1 MTEGAKRTATRDDRG
16 VSTTLNY
23 VLGLAIAL
31 ILVTGLLLA
40 GGTFVENQRDQSIET
55 ELEVLAE
62 QVSSDVEM
70 ADRLVET
77 TSDNE
82 SVQVGRD
89 LPARV
94 AGSTY
99 EVRFDGGTDPQV
111 VVRTTDPEIA
121 VRVPVKTSTPIE
133 SSSVSGGTIAVNYT
147 ASDELALEDEST

>member
-1 MTEGAKRTATRDDRG
+1 MTEGRPRARADDRG

-31 ILVTGLLLA
+31 ILITGLLLA
-40 GGTFVENQRDQSIET
+40 GGTFVENQRDRSIET
-55 ELEVLAE
+55 ELQVLAE
-62 QVSSDVEM
+62 QVSSDVMM

-77 TSDNE
+77 TSENE

-99 EVRFDGGTDPQV
+99 QVRIEGGTDPQV

-121 VRVPVKTSTPIE
+121 VVVPLKASTPIE
-133 SSSVSGGTIAVNYT
+133 SSSVSGGTISVNYT
-147 ASDELALEDEST
+147 ASDELTLEGESI